1 MGSGVTRE
9 QRLACGH
16 LDLEDLA
23 QRLSAWYEDGLWAV
37 GALGRIYETVPEYAR
52 ELEWSCCGNKFE
64 DLQAVYKS
72 SLDRSSKR
80 HYNDNVKAIKMALT

>member
-1 MGSGVTRE
+1 M
-9 QRLACGH
+9 RLIWIQLALG
-16 LDLEDLA
+16 LFQTDLA
-23 QRLSAWYEDGLWAV
+23 VKHEIDKEPA
-37 GALGRIYETVPEYAR
+37 PEYAR

-80 HYNDNVKAIKMALT
+80 HYNDNVKAINMALT

>member
-1 MGSGVTRE
+1 MTRE

-23 QRLSAWYEDGLWAV
+23 QRLSAWYEDRLWAV

-52 ELEWSCCGNKFE
+52 ELE
-64 DLQAVYKS
+64 
-72 SLDRSSKR
+72 
-80 HYNDNVKAIKMALT
+80 